1 MKIPLQITFRNMEPS
16 DAVEAKI
23 REKASNLEHFAK
35 DIMSC
40 RVIVEAPHKHHHK
53 GNIYAVK
60 IDITLPDDEIIVD
73 RNPGQDHTHEDV
85 YVAIRDAFKAE
96 RRQLED
102 YVRQRRNKVKAHKT
116 LPHGYIKELFAEENY
131 GVIDTQD
138 NRDIYFHRN
147 SVINADFEQL
157 KVGDSV
163 HFSEEMG
170 EDGPQA
176 STVHVE
182 GKHHAVMK

>member
-23 REKASNLEHFAK
+23 REKAAGLEQYAK

-53 GNIYAVK
+53 GNIYAVI
-60 IDITLPDDEIIVD
+60 IDVTLPGNEVVVD
-73 RNPGQDHTHEDV
+73 RNPGQDHAHEDV
-85 YVAIRDAFKAE
+85 YVAIRDAFNAV

-102 YVRQRRNKVKAHKT
+102 YLRLRRNKVKTHET
-116 LPHGYIKELFAEENY
+116 LPHGAIKELFPEQDY

-138 NRDIYFHRN
+138 SRDIYFHRN
-147 SVINADFEQL
+147 SVINADFDKL

-170 EDGPQA
+170 EEGPQA

-182 GKHHAVMK
+182 GKHHAAIK

>member
-1 MKIPLQITFRNMEPS
+1 MKIPLQITFRNIEPS
-16 DAVEAKI
+16 EAVEARI
-23 REKASNLEHFAK
+23 REKVDSLENFFK

-60 IDITLPDDEIIVD
+60 IDITLPGDEIITD
-73 RNPGQDHTHEDV
+73 RNPPQDHAHEDV
-85 YVAIRDAFKAE
+85 YVAIRDSFDAA

-102 YVRQRRNKVKAHKT
+102 YARLRRNKVKTHAT
-116 LPHGYIKELFAEENY
+116 PPHGYIKEIFPEDNY
-131 GVIDTQD
+131 GVIDTVD

-147 SVINADFEQL
+147 SLINADFDTL

-170 EDGPQA
+170 EEGPQA

>member
-1 MKIPLQITFRNMEPS
+1 MKIPLQVIFRNMDPS
-16 DAVEAKI
+16 DFVEARIK
-23 REKASNLEHFAK
+23 EKAENLEQFAK

-40 RVIVEAPHKHHHK
+40 RVIIEAPHKHHHK

-60 IDITLPDDEIIVD
+60 IDITLPGKEIVVD
-73 RNPGQDHTHEDV
+73 RNPSQDHAHEDV
-85 YVAIRDAFKAE
+85 YVAIRDAFNAA

-102 YVRQRRNKVKAHKT
+102 YVRLRQNKVKAHST
-116 LPHGYIKELFAEENY
+116 LPHGYIKEIFPEENY

-138 NRDIYFHRN
+138 SRDIYFHRN
-147 SVINADFEQL
+147 SVINADFDKL

-163 HFSEEMG
+163 HFSEETG
-170 EDGPQA
+170 EQGPQA

-182 GKHHAVMK
+182 GKHHAVVK

>member
-16 DAVEAKI
+16 DAVEARI
-23 REKASNLEHFAK
+23 RDKAANLEQFAK

-40 RVIVEAPHKHHHK
+40 RVIVEAPHKHHNK

-60 IDITLPDDEIIVD
+60 IDITLPGDEIIAD
-73 RNPGQDHTHEDV
+73 RNPKQDHAHEDV
-85 YVAIRDAFKAE
+85 YVAIRDAFNAV

-102 YVRQRRNKVKAHKT
+102 YVRLRRNKVKTHKT
-116 LPHGYIKELFAEENY
+116 LPHGHIKEIFRGEDY

-138 NRDIYFHRN
+138 SREIYFHRH
-147 SVINADFEQL
+147 SVINADFNQL
-157 KVGDSV
+157 EVGDSV

-170 EDGPQA
+170 EQGPQA

-182 GKHHAVMK
+182 GKHHAVIK